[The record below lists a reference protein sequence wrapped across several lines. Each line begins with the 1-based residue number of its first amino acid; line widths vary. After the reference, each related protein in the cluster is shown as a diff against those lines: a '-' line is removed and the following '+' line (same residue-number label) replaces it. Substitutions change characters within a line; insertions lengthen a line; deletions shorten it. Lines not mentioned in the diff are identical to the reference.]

1 MTARNVLRM
10 AVCLAFVTPADAE
23 QDVPLSSEREKLSY
37 AIGTQVAQ
45 TLMRQGVELDTRAFS
60 LALEDAVAGREP
72 RLDEVERQAVL
83 RRQAEIAQQAQMKK
97 AGENLA
103 AGKAFLAEN
112 KQKEGVRELPS
123 GLQYKVVKEGEG
135 AQPKPTDTVQVNYRG
150 TLSDGTEFDSSE
162 RAGGPVQFQLNGVI
176 KGWQEALALM
186 KEGAKWQVFIPPD
199 LAYGDRGTG
208 SAIGPNQVLIF
219 EVELL
224 AVNPKS

>member
-1 MTARNVLRM
+1 MTARNVLPM
-10 AVCLAFVTPADAE
+10 AICLAFVTPVYAE
-23 QDVPLSSEREKLSY
+23 KDVTISSEREKLSY
-37 AIGTQVAQ
+37 AIGIQVGQ

-60 LALEDAVAGREP
+60 LAVEDTVAGRAP
-72 RLDEVERQAVL
+72 RLDEAERRAVL
-83 RRQAEIAQQAQMKK
+83 QRQAEIVQQTQVKK

-112 KQKEGVRELPS
+112 KKKKGVQELPS
-123 GLQYKVVKEGEG
+123 GLQYKVVKDGEG
-135 AQPKPTDTVQVNYRG
+135 AQPKPTDTVKVNYRG
-150 TLSDGTEFDSSE
+150 TLTDGTEFDSSE
-162 RAGGPVQFQLNGVI
+162 RAGGPVQVQLNGVI

-186 KEGAKWQVFIPPD
+186 KEGAKWQIFVPPD

-208 SAIGPNQVLIF
+208 STIEPNQVLIF